1 MIFTSEWQHA
11 EGMLPFMCGENYI
24 IAIDYNNVDTMV
36 MLLAV

>member
-11 EGMLPFMCGENYI
+11 EGMLPFMRGENYI
-24 IAIDYNNVDTMV
+24 IAIDYNSVDTMV